1 MWALQL
7 LGGACKGRLAELQR
21 PGAVYT
27 LQSFSPPLSSLGSS
41 MLCLCPPAHFPGG
54 DSMVAMVG
62 PHRFCLPPGPVVSSY
77 HRILYLVKQ
86 NKKAIAVLRCSSQA
100 GGTCVVAVG
109 CLLPWLPSAGLLP
122 PGQGLCVTSPLA
134 PGVTLCPQPHNLCVG
149 PPSPC
154 SELGCVQQGFITFT
168 KYILGVSFRAILNS

>member
-86 NKKAIAVLRCSSQA
+86 NKTKKPLLCCVAPARLVAPVWWQWDACCHGDPVLASRHQA
-100 GGTCVVAVG
+100 RGSVSPPRWPQGSHCVPSPTTCVWGLPAPAQRWAVFSKAS
-109 CLLPWLPSAGLLP
+109 LLLRSTFWGFPLEPS
-122 PGQGLCVTSPLA
+122 
-134 PGVTLCPQPHNLCVG
+134 
-149 PPSPC
+149 
-154 SELGCVQQGFITFT
+154 
-168 KYILGVSFRAILNS
+168 

>member
-7 LGGACKGRLAELQR
+7 LGGACEGRLAELQR

-62 PHRFCLPPGPVVSSY
+62 PNRFCLPPGPAVSSY
-77 HRILYLVKQ
+77 HRILYLVK
-86 NKKAIAVLRCSSQA
+86 KKKQKTSHCCAALLQPGWWHLC
-100 GGTCVVAVG
+100 GGSGMPVAMVTQCWPPATRPG
-109 CLLPWLPSAGLLP
+109 ALCHLPSGPRGHTVSPAPQPVCGASQPLLRAGL
-122 PGQGLCVTSPLA
+122 
-134 PGVTLCPQPHNLCVG
+134 
-149 PPSPC
+149 C
-154 SELGCVQQGFITFT
+154 SARLHYFYEVHFGGF
-168 KYILGVSFRAILNS
+168 L

>member
-77 HRILYLVKQ
+77 HRILYLIKQ
-86 NKKAIAVLRCSSQA
+86 NKTKKPLLCCVAPARLVAPVWWQWDACCHGYPVLASCHQA
-100 GGTCVVAVG
+100 RGSVSPPHWPQGSHCVPSPTTCVWGLPAPAQSWAVFSKAS
-109 CLLPWLPSAGLLP
+109 LLLRSTFWGFPLEPS
-122 PGQGLCVTSPLA
+122 
-134 PGVTLCPQPHNLCVG
+134 
-149 PPSPC
+149 
-154 SELGCVQQGFITFT
+154 
-168 KYILGVSFRAILNS
+168 